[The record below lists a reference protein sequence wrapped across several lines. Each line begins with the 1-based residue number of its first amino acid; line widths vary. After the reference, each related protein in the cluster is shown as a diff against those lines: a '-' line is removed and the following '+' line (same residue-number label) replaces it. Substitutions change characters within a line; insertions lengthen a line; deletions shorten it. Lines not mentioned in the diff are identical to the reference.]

1 MGKRVISFIF
11 GFMFCFIFL
20 YVLVGCGEG
29 TPEMKEEVKQEFI
42 EEERH
47 TKNSLN
53 KPMYG
58 GYFIIDGTYSEKEI
72 NYGAYKGQ
80 IVHAKDSGVKY
91 FIGYE
96 RVFGLDSDIGYSYMT
111 PLLNADGTPQL
122 ADGYTIDGKVE
133 ETEEIEEDTE
143 TATEIIED

>member
-20 YVLVGCGEG
+20 YVVVGCGEG
-29 TPEMKEEVKQEFI
+29 TTETKEEEVKQEFI

-53 KPMYG
+53 EPMYG
-58 GYFIIDGTYSEKEI
+58 GYFIIDGTYSEKYNPYSI
-72 NYGAYKGQ
+72 KYDGK

-96 RVFGLDSDIGYSYMT
+96 YVTADLGYAYMT